1 MPILGMHPR
10 AIHDSQHAASLPAS
24 RPKSRSH
31 AASDNGSL
39 L

>member
-24 RPKSRSH
+24 RPKVTQPRRIR
-31 AASDNGSL
+31 
-39 L
+39 